1 MGADDTKPSRI
12 TRHSNRG
19 NVGNRRLG
27 PAGHRPRPEGASDSP
42 VVFEYGQKGLPMVP
56 DLTVFPRGVRLLF
69 LSGVLLFVATFVLLV
84 LVGLLS
90 A

>member
-1 MGADDTKPSRI
+1 
-12 TRHSNRG
+12 
-19 NVGNRRLG
+19 
-27 PAGHRPRPEGASDSP
+27 
-42 VVFEYGQKGLPMVP
+42 VFDYDQKGLPMVP